1 MGIPVHKKN
10 NIQKISDIIQP
21 NLSKHSSQKMRSM
34 EIRTETCLIVHP
46 CLDYIPYIVWPWA
59 KSM

>member
-1 MGIPVHKKN
+1 MVGIPVHKKN

-34 EIRTETCLIVHP
+34 EIRTETRI
-46 CLDYIPYIVWPWA
+46 
-59 KSM
+59 